1 MRLDGKGVLIAGG
14 ATGIG
19 RATALR
25 CAEEGAV
32 VCIGD
37 INYGEGMETVGLVR
51 SSGGTAHFLE
61 VDVSR
66 DEDAARLAAFAER
79 SMDGID
85 ALITAAGVFRGTLVP
100 VDELEAEVWDTVLD
114 VNLRGAFLAVKHS
127 VPAMKRGGGGVVLL
141 IASVGGVTGGSSSV
155 AYGASKGGVHGLAMT
170 LQSQL
175 ELHGIRVN
183 GLCPGNIA
191 TPLMD
196 RALRDMVSAGQGDLV
211 EERKARLAN
220 PDGVARVLAFLV
232 SDDADYVRGTVFTR

>member
-1 MRLDGKGVLIAGG
+1 MRLDGKGILITGG

-19 RATALR
+19 RATALC
-25 CAEEGAV
+25 CAQEGAA

-37 INYGEGMETVGLVR
+37 INRDEGLETVDEVR
-51 SSGGTAHFLE
+51 SAGGTAHFLE

-66 DEDAARLAAFAER
+66 EEDAARLAAFAER
-79 SMDGID
+79 SMGRID

-100 VDELEAEVWDTVLD
+100 VNSLEGAVWDSVLEI
-114 VNLRGAFLAVKHS
+114 NLKGTFLTVKHS
-127 VPAMKRGGGGVVLL
+127 VPAMTRRGKGVALL

-175 ELHGIRVN
+175 EPHGIRVN
-183 GLCPGNIA
+183 DVCPGNID
-191 TPLMD
+191 TPLMV
-196 RALRDMVSAGQGDLV
+196 RAMRDMASAGQGDV
-211 EERKARLAN
+211 VKDRRARLAS
-220 PDGVARVLAFLV
+220 PDGVARVLAFLA